1 MKDNGQ
7 SFAEFLSNQKYN
19 ESVNCRTFA
28 ESNQPRRT
36 PFLEVIQAIGSVANF
51 FFYVLIFQATALR
64 QVITLYIGM
73 ETESHKRTSG
83 DETAIIVSPTHSSL
97 GSFQVENDQNK
108 MQEGNSKSS
117 FWHTTLNIIGGMMGQ
132 ALMSLP
138 FALVNGGWVGLF
150 VLIVFGIIF
159 GFAAN
164 LLTQCLDCKPRA
176 SNYQDIGEAA
186 FSKRGRIIT
195 TALLY
200 AEIFLI
206 LVAYTISLKESL
218 DIIFPHAKFGNH
230 VSGHNVVVLIA
241 IALVLPTLWLRN
253 MRSIAILSLVG
264 ILSTLLVISTVVWEA
279 AFGGVG
285 TSHHIPTFQIQHI
298 PIASGIYIFC
308 YGGSQVFPNIYRA
321 MKYPNQFSK
330 VVAVSFCTSTL
341 VYIGF
346 AFLGAAMFGREV
358 NSLITL
364 SMPRHTTAAKISL
377 WTTVINPMSKYAL
390 QIVPVIDEL
399 ESVFLGSVGSRT
411 RGVVRGAI
419 SSVILIVVLVLA
431 ISLPYFG
438 YVIALVGSLFSVVL
452 SLILPCIFYIKI
464 CCPKTAVVVLNLSFI
479 AIGMLFGIAGT
490 IFSVKAL
497 IKSVKEAHG

>member
-1 MKDNGQ
+1 
-7 SFAEFLSNQKYN
+7 
-19 ESVNCRTFA
+19 
-28 ESNQPRRT
+28 
-36 PFLEVIQAIGSVANF
+36 
-51 FFYVLIFQATALR
+51 
-64 QVITLYIGM
+64 M
-73 ETESHKRTSG
+73 EAG
-83 DETAIIVSPTHSSL
+83 DETSIIVSRPHSSL
-97 GSFQVENDQNK
+97 GSFQVKNDQNN
-108 MQEGNSKSS
+108 MQEENSKSS
-117 FWHTTLNIIGGMMGQ
+117 FWHSTLNIIGGMMGQ

-138 FALVNGGWVGLF
+138 YALVNGGWAGLS
-150 VLIVFGIIF
+150 VPMVFGIMF
-159 GFAAN
+159 GFAASS
-164 LLTQCLDCKPRA
+164 LTRCLQFRPCA

-195 TALLY
+195 TILLY

-206 LVAYTISLKESL
+206 LVAYTISLKDSL
-218 DIIFPHAKFGNH
+218 DVIFPHAKFGNH

-264 ILSTLLVISTVVWEA
+264 ILSTLLVISIVGWEA
-279 AFGGVG
+279 AVGGVG

-308 YGGSQVFPNIYRA
+308 CGGSQVFPNIYRA
-321 MKYPNQFSK
+321 MKDPNQFPK

-341 VYIGF
+341 VCIGF

-364 SMPRHTTAAKISL
+364 SMPMHTTATKISL
-377 WTTVINPMSKYAL
+377 WATVINTMSKYAL

-399 ESVFLGSVGSRT
+399 ENVFLGSVGSRT
-411 RGVVRGAI
+411 RVVVRGAI
-419 SSVILIVVLVLA
+419 SSVILIVVLVMA

-438 YVIALVGSLFSVVL
+438 YVMALVGSLFSVVV

-464 CCPKTAVVVLNLSFI
+464 CRPKTTVVVLNLSFI
-479 AIGMLFGIAGT
+479 AIGMLFGITGT
-490 IFSVKAL
+490 TFSVKAL
-497 IKSVKEAHG
+497 IRSVKEAHGPH